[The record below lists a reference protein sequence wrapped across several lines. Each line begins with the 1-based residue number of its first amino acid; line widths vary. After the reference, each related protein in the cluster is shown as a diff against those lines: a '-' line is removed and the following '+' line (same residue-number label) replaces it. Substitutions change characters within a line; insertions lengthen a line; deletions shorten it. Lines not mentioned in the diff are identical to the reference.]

1 MTKLKKTQYN
11 FDLINLLTPVG
22 GFKFDRNKIYV
33 GDGRYVKVYT
43 IIHYPSNM
51 ELGWLGKLVDEIG
64 AIFSINIEP
73 TDNAELIEGLDRRIR
88 DATALAK
95 LAKNESSKQ
104 LKEQEI
110 KEASEIISRILQN
123 NEVVSYLSIYI
134 LVSDENENN
143 LAKKCKEIEKEV
155 IKQKLKIRPLTN
167 FLLKEG
173 YKSVA
178 PYFTI
183 QEDLNSYFRRNILTS
198 TFTGGFL
205 FNKNTF
211 IDKQGYYLG
220 INEKGG
226 IVIFNLWQK
235 DSDRTNSNMV
245 IVGSSGS
252 GKSVAVKHIA
262 YNEIPNSK
270 ILIIDPES
278 EYSYL
283 CENLGGKIINCNGGE
298 KGGILNP
305 LQIRIDREENTNSLA
320 LHFQFLRT
328 FFSILYP
335 SLQDMEFSA
344 LELLLEELYEKFN
357 ITKNTDISKLKNTDF
372 PKLEDLY
379 SFIEEKNIQTSNE
392 IFEKILSLIRPI
404 CVGQSADIWN
414 GYTNIDIDT
423 DMTVFNTSS
432 MHKFQEQYKRAQY
445 YNIMSYCWD
454 FLSRDVTERTI
465 LIADECHM
473 LIDPNIPQTLEY
485 LKNISKRA
493 RKHNSSIIV
502 LTQSIEDCLN
512 EKIRLY
518 GQSLFTNSTYKLFF
532 KLDGQDLKDVQE
544 TFKLTDKETQLIYN
558 AKVGEALFTAGVRKI
573 FINMQIDKIEKELI
587 DEKFRRV
594 KSYA

>member
-1 MTKLKKTQYN
+1 MKKLKKTEYN

-33 GDGRYVKVYT
+33 GDRYVKIYT
-43 IIHYPSNM
+43 IMHYPSNM

-73 TDNAELIEGLDRRIR
+73 TDNAELLEGLDRRIR

-134 LVSDENENN
+134 LVSEENENN
-143 LAKKCKEIEKEV
+143 FIRKSKKIEKEV

-183 QEDLNSYFRRNILTS
+183 QENLNDYFRRNILTS

-245 IVGSSGS
+245 VVGSSGS

-270 ILIIDPES
+270 ILIIDPEN

-298 KGGILNP
+298 RGGILNP

-379 SFIEEKNIQTSNE
+379 FFIEEKNKQSGNE

-404 CVGQSADIWN
+404 CIGQSADIWN

-454 FLSRDVTERTI
+454 FLSRDVNERTI

-473 LIDPNIPQTLEY
+473 LIEPNIPQTLEY

-493 RKHNSSIIV
+493 RKYNASIIV
-502 LTQSIEDCLN
+502 ITQSIEDFLN

-558 AKVGEALFTAGVRKI
+558 AKIGEALFTAGIRKI
-573 FINMQIDKIEKELI
+573 FINMQINKVEKELI

-594 KSYA
+594 KNYA

>member
-1 MTKLKKTQYN
+1 MKKLKKTEYN

-33 GDGRYVKVYT
+33 GDRYVKIYT
-43 IIHYPSNM
+43 IMHYPSNM

-73 TDNAELIEGLDRRIR
+73 TDNAELLEGLDRRIR

-143 LAKKCKEIEKEV
+143 FIRKSKEIEKEV

-183 QEDLNSYFRRNILTS
+183 QENLNNYFRRNILTS

-245 IVGSSGS
+245 VVGSSGS

-270 ILIIDPES
+270 ILIIDPEN

-298 KGGILNP
+298 RGGILNP
-305 LQIRIDREENTNSLA
+305 LQIRTDREENTNSLA

-335 SLQDMEFSA
+335 SLQDMEFST

-379 SFIEEKNIQTSNE
+379 FFIEEKNKQSGNE

-404 CVGQSADIWN
+404 CIGQSADIWN

-454 FLSRDVTERTI
+454 FLSRDVNERTI

-493 RKHNSSIIV
+493 RKYNASIIV
-502 LTQSIEDCLN
+502 ITQSIEDFLN

-558 AKVGEALFTAGVRKI
+558 AKIGEALFTAGIRKI

>member
-1 MTKLKKTQYN
+1 MKKLKKAEYN

-22 GFKFDRNKIYV
+22 GFRFDRNKIYV
-33 GDGRYVKVYT
+33 GDRYVKIYT
-43 IIHYPSNM
+43 IMHYPSNM

-73 TDNAELIEGLDRRIR
+73 TDNAELLEGLDRRIR

-134 LVSDENENN
+134 LVNDENENN
-143 LAKKCKEIEKEV
+143 LNRKCKEIEKEV

-173 YKSVA
+173 FKSVA

-183 QEDLNSYFRRNILTS
+183 QENLNSYFRRNILTT

-211 IDKQGYYLG
+211 IDKKGYYLG

-270 ILIIDPES
+270 ILVIDPEN

-298 KGGILNP
+298 NGGILNP

-344 LELLLEELYEKFN
+344 LELLLEELYQRFN
-357 ITKNTDISKLKNTDF
+357 INKNTDISKLKNTDF

-379 SFIEEKNIQTSNE
+379 FFIEEKNKQSSNE
-392 IFEKILSLIRPI
+392 TFEKIMSLIRPI
-404 CVGQSADIWN
+404 CIGQSADIWN
-414 GYTNIDIDT
+414 GYTNIDINT

-454 FLSRDVTERTI
+454 FLSRDINERTI

-493 RKHNSSIIV
+493 RKYNSSIIV
-502 LTQSIEDCLN
+502 ITQSIEDFLN

-558 AKVGEALFTAGVRKI
+558 AKIGEALFTAGIRKI

>member
-1 MTKLKKTQYN
+1 
-11 FDLINLLTPVG
+11 
-22 GFKFDRNKIYV
+22 
-33 GDGRYVKVYT
+33 
-43 IIHYPSNM
+43 M

-73 TDNAELIEGLDRRIR
+73 TDNAELLEGLDRRIR

-143 LAKKCKEIEKEV
+143 FIRKSKEIEKEV

-183 QEDLNSYFRRNILTS
+183 QENLNNYFRRNILTS

-245 IVGSSGS
+245 VVGSSGS

-270 ILIIDPES
+270 ILIIDPEN

-298 KGGILNP
+298 RGGILNP
-305 LQIRIDREENTNSLA
+305 LQIRTR
-320 LHFQFLRT
+320 
-328 FFSILYP
+328 
-335 SLQDMEFSA
+335 
-344 LELLLEELYEKFN
+344 
-357 ITKNTDISKLKNTDF
+357 
-372 PKLEDLY
+372 
-379 SFIEEKNIQTSNE
+379 
-392 IFEKILSLIRPI
+392 
-404 CVGQSADIWN
+404 
-414 GYTNIDIDT
+414 
-423 DMTVFNTSS
+423 
-432 MHKFQEQYKRAQY
+432 
-445 YNIMSYCWD
+445 
-454 FLSRDVTERTI
+454 
-465 LIADECHM
+465 
-473 LIDPNIPQTLEY
+473 
-485 LKNISKRA
+485 
-493 RKHNSSIIV
+493 
-502 LTQSIEDCLN
+502 
-512 EKIRLY
+512 
-518 GQSLFTNSTYKLFF
+518 
-532 KLDGQDLKDVQE
+532 
-544 TFKLTDKETQLIYN
+544 
-558 AKVGEALFTAGVRKI
+558 
-573 FINMQIDKIEKELI
+573 
-587 DEKFRRV
+587 
-594 KSYA
+594 

>member
-1 MTKLKKTQYN
+1 MKKLKKTEYN

-33 GDGRYVKVYT
+33 GDRYVKIYT
-43 IIHYPSNM
+43 IMHYPSNM

-73 TDNAELIEGLDRRIR
+73 TDNAELLEGLDRRIR

-143 LAKKCKEIEKEV
+143 FIRKSKEIEKEV

-183 QEDLNSYFRRNILTS
+183 QENLNNYFRRNILTS

-245 IVGSSGS
+245 VVGSSGS

-270 ILIIDPES
+270 ILIIDPEN

-298 KGGILNP
+298 RGGILNP
-305 LQIRIDREENTNSLA
+305 LQIRTDREENTNSLA

-379 SFIEEKNIQTSNE
+379 FFIEEKNKQSGNE

-404 CVGQSADIWN
+404 CIGQSADIWN

-454 FLSRDVTERTI
+454 FLSRDVNERTI

-493 RKHNSSIIV
+493 RKYNASIIV
-502 LTQSIEDCLN
+502 ITQSIEDFLN

-558 AKVGEALFTAGVRKI
+558 AKIGEALFTAGIRKI

-587 DEKFRRV
+587 DEKFMRV

>member
-1 MTKLKKTQYN
+1 M
-11 FDLINLLTPVG
+11 
-22 GFKFDRNKIYV
+22 
-33 GDGRYVKVYT
+33 
-43 IIHYPSNM
+43 HYPSNM

-73 TDNAELIEGLDRRIR
+73 TDNAELLEGLDRRIR

-104 LKEQEI
+104 LKEHEI

-143 LAKKCKEIEKEV
+143 FIRKSKEIEKEV

-183 QEDLNSYFRRNILTS
+183 QENLNNYFRRNILTS

-245 IVGSSGS
+245 VVGSSGS

-270 ILIIDPES
+270 ILIIDPEN

-283 CENLGGKIINCNGGE
+283 CENLGGRIINCNGGE
-298 KGGILNP
+298 RGGILNP
-305 LQIRIDREENTNSLA
+305 LQIRTDREENTNSLA

-335 SLQDMEFSA
+335 SLQDMEFST

-379 SFIEEKNIQTSNE
+379 FFIEEKNKQSGNE

-404 CVGQSADIWN
+404 CIGQSADIWN

-454 FLSRDVTERTI
+454 FLSRDVNERTI

-493 RKHNSSIIV
+493 RKYNASIIV
-502 LTQSIEDCLN
+502 ITQSIEDFLN

-558 AKVGEALFTAGVRKI
+558 AKIGEALFTAGIRKI
-573 FINMQIDKIEKELI
+573 FINMQIDKVEKELI
-587 DEKFRRV
+587 DEKI
-594 KSYA
+594 

>member
-1 MTKLKKTQYN
+1 MKRLKKTEYN

-33 GDGRYVKVYT
+33 GDRYVKIYT
-43 IIHYPSNM
+43 IMHYPSNM

-64 AIFSINIEP
+64 TIFSINIEP
-73 TDNAELIEGLDRRIR
+73 TDNAELLEGLDRRIR

-123 NEVVSYLSIYI
+123 NEVVSYLNIYI

-143 LAKKCKEIEKEV
+143 LIRKCKEIEKEV

-173 YKSVA
+173 FKSVA
-178 PYFTI
+178 PYFTT
-183 QEDLNSYFRRNILTS
+183 QEDLNNYFRRNILTT

-205 FNKNTF
+205 FNKNIF
-211 IDKQGYYLG
+211 IDKNGYYLG

-270 ILIIDPES
+270 ILVIDPEN

-344 LELLLEELYEKFN
+344 LELLLEELYQKFN
-357 ITKNTDISKLKNTDF
+357 INKNTDISKLRNTDF

-379 SFIEEKNIQTSNE
+379 FFIEEKNKPASNE
-392 IFEKILSLIRPI
+392 TFEKILSLIRPI
-404 CVGQSADIWN
+404 CIGQSADIWN
-414 GYTNIDIDT
+414 GYTNIDINT

-454 FLSRDVTERTI
+454 FLSRDVNERTI

-473 LIDPNIPQTLEY
+473 LINPNIPQTLEY

-493 RKHNSSIIV
+493 RKYNSSIIV
-502 LTQSIEDCLN
+502 ITQSIEDFLN

-558 AKVGEALFTAGVRKI
+558 AKIGEALFVAGIRKI
-573 FINMQIDKIEKELI
+573 FINMQIDKLEKELI

>member
-1 MTKLKKTQYN
+1 MKKLKKTEYN

-33 GDGRYVKVYT
+33 GDRYVKVYT

-73 TDNAELIEGLDRRIR
+73 TDNAELLEGLDRRIR

-143 LAKKCKEIEKEV
+143 FIRKSKEIEKEV

-183 QEDLNSYFRRNILTS
+183 QENLNNYFRRNILTS

-245 IVGSSGS
+245 VVGSSGS

-270 ILIIDPES
+270 ILIIDPEN

-298 KGGILNP
+298 RGGILNP
-305 LQIRIDREENTNSLA
+305 LQIRTDREENTNSLA

-335 SLQDMEFSA
+335 SLQDMEFST

-379 SFIEEKNIQTSNE
+379 FFIEEKNKQSGNE

-404 CVGQSADIWN
+404 CIGQSADIWN

-454 FLSRDVTERTI
+454 FLSRDVNERTI

-493 RKHNSSIIV
+493 RKYNASIIV
-502 LTQSIEDCLN
+502 ITQSIEDFLN

-558 AKVGEALFTAGVRKI
+558 AKIGEALFTAGIRKI
-573 FINMQIDKIEKELI
+573 FINMQINKVEKELI

-594 KSYA
+594 KNYA

>member
-1 MTKLKKTQYN
+1 MKKLKKTEYN

-33 GDGRYVKVYT
+33 GDRYVKIYT
-43 IIHYPSNM
+43 IMHYPSNM

-73 TDNAELIEGLDRRIR
+73 TDNAELLEGLDRRIR

-143 LAKKCKEIEKEV
+143 FIRKSKEIEKEV

-183 QEDLNSYFRRNILTS
+183 QENLNNYFRRNILTC

-211 IDKQGYYLG
+211 IDKNGYYLG
-220 INEKGG
+220 VNEKGG

-245 IVGSSGS
+245 VVGSSGS

-270 ILIIDPES
+270 ILIIDPEN

-335 SLQDMEFSA
+335 SLQDMEFST

-379 SFIEEKNIQTSNE
+379 FFIEEKNKQSGNE

-404 CVGQSADIWN
+404 CIGQSADIWN

-454 FLSRDVTERTI
+454 FLSRDVNERTI

-493 RKHNSSIIV
+493 RKYNASIIV
-502 LTQSIEDCLN
+502 ITQSIEDFLN

-558 AKVGEALFTAGVRKI
+558 AKIGEALFTAGIRKI